1 MEPFPPRGGPVQDPV
16 LTLNPNAERMFFHA
30 KEAVYTRR
38 ELGVEGP
45 RPPTGPCYTVM
56 QSIHLLYGL
65 YIYYTPDLLTQL
77 TGMLTQLTGMLTQ
90 LTGMLT
96 QLTGRG
102 GWIPG
107 VPLELV
113 GHVVDQI
120 VSNHGQVRAV

>member
-1 MEPFPPRGGPVQDPV
+1 
-16 LTLNPNAERMFFHA
+16 
-30 KEAVYTRR
+30 
-38 ELGVEGP
+38 
-45 RPPTGPCYTVM
+45 M

-120 VSNHGQVRAV
+120 VRGHRRQNSVYPLNPVPETLHPD